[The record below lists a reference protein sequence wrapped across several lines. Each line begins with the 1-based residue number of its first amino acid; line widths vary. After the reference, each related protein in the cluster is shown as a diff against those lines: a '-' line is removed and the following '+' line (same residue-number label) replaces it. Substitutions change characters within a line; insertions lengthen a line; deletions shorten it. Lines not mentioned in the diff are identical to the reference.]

1 LLNKI
6 PLKHGGYMEKKLV
19 IVESPAKAKTIGKFL
34 GPNYV
39 VKASVGHVR
48 DLPKSK
54 LGIDIDNNYEP
65 NYITIRGKGDVIKE
79 LKKETKK
86 AKIVYLATDPDR
98 EGEAISWHLSK
109 ILNLDENSENRIEFN
124 EITKDAIKK
133 AVKNPRK
140 INTSLVDAQQ
150 ARRVLDRLVGY
161 NISPLLWRKIE
172 KGLSAGR
179 VQSVALKLICDRE
192 KEINDFVSE
201 EYWNLDIELIE
212 KKKKFIAKY
221 YGKLEEKVSA
231 KSNSTDVDASVSNPN
246 YKISKVKLKNKEET
260 ETVINSIDK
269 NALSVYK
276 TEKSRSVKKPNP
288 PFTTSSMQQEAN
300 KKLNFSSKKT
310 MMIAQ
315 QLYEGINIKGEGSV
329 GLVTYIRTDSFRLSN
344 EAHENVKKHIEES
357 YGQNYYAHNEY
368 TKKGKVDAQDAHE
381 AIRPTYVD
389 KSPEKIKDSLSADQ
403 YKLYNLI
410 WRRFVASQMA
420 DALYDITTI
429 IFNSNNNIFKSSG
442 SIMQFEGFKRIYN
455 YSDSSK
461 DVLLPIINEGDLIK
475 INSIL
480 PEQLFTNPPAR
491 YTEATLIKVMEV
503 LGIGRPSTYAPTITT
518 ITNRDYVIKDKNNLI
533 STEIGLIV
541 NELLIKYFD
550 NIINDKFTAGLENK
564 LDEVANGK
572 VDWHEIIKEFYDE
585 FKLSLDVADKEIEK
599 IELKDEVSTEKCDN
613 CGEFMVVKKG
623 RFGKFLACPNYP
635 ECKTTKKLG
644 QKEAVEETDI
654 ECELCGAMML
664 KRKGRFGSFLA
675 CSKYPECKNTK
686 QIAQKIDIPCP
697 KCGKDVLIRFTK
709 KGRRFFGCSGYP
721 DCDYVSWT
729 DPSKDI
735 KEKNE
740 INL

>member
-1 LLNKI
+1 
-6 PLKHGGYMEKKLV
+6 MEKKLV

-34 GPNYV
+34 GANYV

-54 LGIDIDNNYEP
+54 LGIDIDNNFEP
-65 NYITIRGKGDVIKE
+65 DYITIRGKGDIIKE

-86 AKIVYLATDPDR
+86 AKEVYLATDPDR

-109 ILNLDENSENRIEFN
+109 MLNLDENSENRIEFN

-133 AVKNPRK
+133 AAKNPRK

-179 VQSVALKLICDRE
+179 VQSVALKLICERE

-221 YGKLEEKVSA
+221 YGKLVENTSA
-231 KSNSTDVDASVSNPN
+231 KSNKSDEADSTTNTKQ
-246 YKISKVKLKNKEET
+246 KISKIKLKSKEET
-260 ETVINSIDK
+260 DAVINSIDK

-276 TEKSRSVKKPNP
+276 VEKSRSVKKPSP
-288 PFTTSSMQQEAN
+288 PFTTSSLQQEAN

-315 QLYEGINIKGEGSV
+315 QLYEGINVKGEGSV
-329 GLVTYIRTDSFRLSN
+329 GLVTYIRTDSYRISN
-344 EAHENVKKHIEES
+344 EAHENVKNYIVGN

-368 TKKGKVDAQDAHE
+368 NKKSKVEAQDAHE

-420 DALYDITTI
+420 EALFDTTTI

-442 SIMQFEGFKRIYN
+442 SIMQFEGFKRIYD
-455 YSDSSK
+455 YSDGSK
-461 DVLLPIINEGDLIK
+461 DLLLPIINEKDLVK
-475 INSIL
+475 INNIL

-491 YTEATLIKVMEV
+491 YTEATLIKMMEV
-503 LGIGRPSTYAPTITT
+503 LGIGRPSTYAPTIIT
-518 ITNRDYVIKDKNNLI
+518 ITNRDYVIKDKNNLVP
-533 STEIGLIV
+533 TEMGLIV
-541 NELLIKYFD
+541 NEMLIKYFE

-564 LDEVANGK
+564 LDAVANGNI
-572 VDWHEIIKEFYDE
+572 DWHEIIKEFYNE
-585 FKLSLDVADKEIEK
+585 FKLSLDVADREIEK
-599 IELKDEVSTEKCDN
+599 VELKDEVSKH
-613 CGEFMVVKKG
+613 
-623 RFGKFLACPNYP
+623 
-635 ECKTTKKLG
+635 
-644 QKEAVEETDI
+644 
-654 ECELCGAMML
+654 
-664 KRKGRFGSFLA
+664 
-675 CSKYPECKNTK
+675 
-686 QIAQKIDIPCP
+686 
-697 KCGKDVLIRFTK
+697 
-709 KGRRFFGCSGYP
+709 
-721 DCDYVSWT
+721 
-729 DPSKDI
+729 
-735 KEKNE
+735 
-740 INL
+740 

>member
-1 LLNKI
+1 
-6 PLKHGGYMEKKLV
+6 MEKKLV

-34 GPNYV
+34 GPNYT

-54 LGIDIDNNYEP
+54 LGINIDNNFEP
-65 NYITIRGKGDVIKE
+65 DYITIRGKGDIIKE

-86 AKIVYLATDPDR
+86 AKEVYLATDPDR

-109 ILNLDENSENRIEFN
+109 MLNLDENSENRIEFN

-133 AVKNPRK
+133 AIKNPRK

-221 YGKLEEKVSA
+221 YGKLEE
-231 KSNSTDVDASVSNPN
+231 SNKEN
-246 YKISKVKLKNKEET
+246 YKISKIKLKSKEET
-260 ETVINSIDK
+260 DAVINSIDK
-269 NALSVYK
+269 NSLAVYK
-276 TEKSRSVKKPNP
+276 IEKSRSVKKPSP
-288 PFTTSSMQQEAN
+288 PFTTSSLQQEAN

-315 QLYEGINIKGEGSV
+315 QLYEGINVKGEGNV
-329 GLVTYIRTDSFRLSN
+329 GLITYIRTDSYRISN
-344 EAHENVKKHIEES
+344 EARENAKNYIENNF
-357 YGQNYYAHNEY
+357 GNNYYSNNDY
-368 TKKGKVDAQDAHE
+368 NKKNKAEAQDAHE

-389 KSPEKIKDSLSADQ
+389 KSPEKIKDSLSTDQ
-403 YKLYNLI
+403 FKLYNLI

-420 DALYDITTI
+420 DAIFDTTTI

-442 SIMQFEGFKRIYN
+442 SIMEFDGYKRIYN
-455 YSDSSK
+455 YSDNSK
-461 DVLLPIINEGDLIK
+461 DVLLPPLNEGDLVK
-475 INSIL
+475 INNIL

-491 YTEATLIKVMEV
+491 YTEATLIKMMEV
-503 LGIGRPSTYAPTITT
+503 LGIGRPSTYAPTIIT
-518 ITNRDYVIKDKNNLI
+518 ITNRDYVIKDKNYLVP
-533 STEIGLIV
+533 TEMGLLV
-541 NELLIKYFD
+541 NEMLLKYFE
-550 NIINDKFTAGLENK
+550 NIINDKFTASLENK
-564 LDEVANGK
+564 LDAVANGN
-572 VDWHEIIKEFYDE
+572 VDWHEIIKEFYEE
-585 FKLSLDVADKEIEK
+585 FKQSLDVADKEIEK
-599 IELKDEVSTEKCDN
+599 VELKDEVSDERCEN
-613 CGEFMVVKKG
+613 CGEFMVIKKG

-635 ECKTTKKLG
+635 ECKTTKRLG
-644 QKEAVEETDI
+644 QKEAAEETDI
-654 ECELCGAMML
+654 ICELCGSKML
-664 KRKGRFGSFLA
+664 KRKGRFGDFLA

-686 QIAQKIDIPCP
+686 QINNVIDTPCP
-697 KCGKDVLIRFTK
+697 KCGKDIVIRFTK
-709 KGRRFFGCSGYP
+709 RGRRFFGCSGYP
-721 DCDYVSWT
+721 DCDFVSWT
-729 DPSKDI
+729 DPSKDEN
-735 KEKNE
+735 K
-740 INL
+740 